1 MISTLMKTNKFIYI
15 IYLFIITSLVSIDQ
29 FSKEIILTY
38 FNVGDSKTII
48 DGFFSLT
55 YVQNYGAGFSIMQN
69 ARTTF
74 LIITPICLIA
84 FVYLLLKSN
93 DNLSKTALLLMISGT
108 IGNFVDRIIRI
119 YVVDFLD
126 FIFFGWDFPI
136 FNFADCCLTIGILFY
151 IIALIKEDTN
161 AKNKLAS
168 K

>member
-15 IYLFIITSLVSIDQ
+15 IYLFIITSLVAIDQ

-38 FNVGDSKTII
+38 FNVGDSKTIV
-48 DGFFSLT
+48 DDFFSLT

-74 LIITPICLIA
+74 LIITPICLLA

-93 DNLSKTALLLMISGT
+93 DKLSKAALLLMISGT
-108 IGNFVDRIIRI
+108 IGNFIDRIARI

-136 FNFADCCLTIGILFY
+136 FNFADCCLTIGVLLY
-151 IIALIKEDTN
+151 IITLLKEEKD
-161 AKNKLAS
+161 AKNKLTS
-168 K
+168 R